1 MIGFVPLSK
10 NSGFTFPSQR
20 ITVNLAPAN
29 IKKAGALYDLP
40 ILVSILTSM
49 GALTNT
55 FDDAVFIGELSL
67 SGELRPINGVLPM
80 AIEAKNLGFKRIF
93 IPFDN
98 AAEGAVVDGID
109 VFPIKKVSELISV
122 LRNQTSTEPYKTIT
136 RDTAQATFSYDFF

>member
-1 MIGFVPLSK
+1 
-10 NSGFTFPSQR
+10 
-20 ITVNLAPAN
+20 
-29 IKKAGALYDLP
+29 
-40 ILVSILTSM
+40 
-49 GALTNT
+49 
-55 FDDAVFIGELSL
+55 
-67 SGELRPINGVLPM
+67 M

-136 RDTAQATFSYDFF
+136 RDTAQATFSYDFSDVKGQVLAKRALEIAAAGGQTAYTLTLATTNLAKLILAKTLLQAWLLPSAIESSLLAIVQCSIATRIGYAIICIKTS

>member
-1 MIGFVPLSK
+1 
-10 NSGFTFPSQR
+10 
-20 ITVNLAPAN
+20 
-29 IKKAGALYDLP
+29 
-40 ILVSILTSM
+40 M

-109 VFPIKKVSELISV
+109 VFLLKG
-122 LRNQTSTEPYKTIT
+122 
-136 RDTAQATFSYDFF
+136 F